1 MISSMAPF
9 PLVAAF
15 ISLNN
20 AAVLLVS
27 ISVTGI
33 LVSSDAGHGSDAD
46 A

>member
-1 MISSMAPF
+1 MAPF

-15 ISLNN
+15 ISRNK
-20 AAVLLVS
+20 AAVIPVS
-27 ISVTGI
+27 ITVADI